1 MRTSA
6 PVRVVDLDREVEAVS
21 VGSASFPSRLS
32 GADELMWRIEC
43 DPVLRSPILVIG
55 LLDKAPDIGK
65 VRRTLTSWRDA
76 FPRLRQRLV
85 AGPRLLGGARW
96 VDCDGSSLDFH
107 LRQVR
112 APDPADLSAVL
123 ALVEPTVAAPFDD
136 ARPLW
141 ELTLVDGLVGGRAAL
156 VLRFHHAITDGVG
169 GVELAG
175 QLFDRTRTAARPRP
189 TERASS
195 TPGTPPIVSAA
206 GIANGVVGFGLSA
219 ARHPVATA
227 NGVTRLGGSLVRAL
241 APVQAGSPALEG
253 RGLDRHLE
261 VLEVPL
267 APFQRTAD
275 AIGCT
280 VNDVFLAAIGGAL
293 RQYHDRVGKP
303 LAVLQCTMPIS
314 LRHEGDARG
323 GNRFVPARFG
333 MPIDDPD
340 PAARA
345 RIAGAITRR
354 WRTEPALAWT
364 RQISVV
370 LDLLPRQAAAWAL
383 GGMLKRVDV
392 DAVNVPGLRHRAY
405 FAGAH
410 VDRLWAFAPPTGA
423 AMSVTLL
430 SHVDTCCIG
439 LMCDRAAV
447 SRPDLVRA
455 CFESALG
462 ELLELGSSTGSRRWP
477 A

>member
-1 MRTSA
+1 MRTVQVDELEREVAEVSVSSA
-6 PVRVVDLDREVEAVS
+6 P
-21 VGSASFPSRLS
+21 FPPRLS

-43 DPVLRSPILVIG
+43 DPVLRSPILVVG
-55 LLDKAPDIGK
+55 LLDKAPDIER
-65 VRRTLTSWRDA
+65 VRTTLMSWCDA

-96 VDCDGSSLDFH
+96 VDCDYSSLDFH

-141 ELTLVDGLVGGRAAL
+141 ELTLVDGVAGGAAAL
-156 VLRFHHAITDGVG
+156 VLRFHHAIADGVG
-169 GVELAG
+169 GIELAG
-175 QLFDRTRTAARPRP
+175 QLFDRARTAARQRP
-189 TERASS
+189 TERAAP
-195 TPGTPPIVSAA
+195 TPGTRPIASAA
-206 GIANGVVGFGLSA
+206 SIANGVVGFGLSA

-227 NGVTRLGGSLVRAL
+227 SGVTRLGGSLVRAL
-241 APVQAGSPALEG
+241 GPGQVGSPALEG
-253 RGLDRHLE
+253 RGLDRHLD
-261 VLEVPL
+261 VVEVPL
-267 APFQRTAD
+267 ASVQRTAD

-314 LRHEGDARG
+314 LRRQGDVRG
-323 GNRFVPARFG
+323 GNRFAPARFA

-354 WRTEPALAWT
+354 WKAEPALAWT
-364 RQISVV
+364 RQISAV
-370 LDLLPRQAAAWAL
+370 LDLMPRQTAAWAL

-392 DAVNVPGLRHRAY
+392 DAVNVPGLRHGAY

-410 VDRLWAFAPPTGA
+410 LERLWAFAPPTGA

-447 SRPDLVRA
+447 SRPDLVRV
-455 CFESALG
+455 CFESSLG
-462 ELLELGSSTGSRRWP
+462 ELLELGSPTGSRSWP

>member
-1 MRTSA
+1 MTVVHIDGEGDVDA
-6 PVRVVDLDREVEAVS
+6 GPVGAV
-21 VGSASFPSRLS
+21 AFADRLS
-32 GADELMWRIEC
+32 GADELMWRIES
-43 DPVLRSPILVIG
+43 DPVLRSPILVVG
-55 LLDKAPDIGK
+55 LLDKAPDVER
-65 VRRTLTSWRDA
+65 VRSALTSWRDA

-85 AGPRLLGGARW
+85 ATSPIFGGARW
-96 VDCDGSSLDFH
+96 VDCDSSSLDFH
-107 LRQVR
+107 LRRVR

-123 ALVEPTVAAPFDD
+123 AIVEPTAAAPFDE

-141 ELTLVDGLVGGRAAL
+141 EFTLVDGLEGGSAAIA
-156 VLRFHHAITDGVG
+156 LRFHHTITDGVG

-175 QLFDRTRTAARPRP
+175 QLFDRTRTVTSTRRTERRSPASEARPNVARMAAGLAGFG
-189 TERASS
+189 R
-195 TPGTPPIVSAA
+195 SAA
-206 GIANGVVGFGLSA
+206 C
-219 ARHPVATA
+219 HPLATA
-227 NGVTRLGGSLVRAL
+227 NGITRLGSSLVRAL
-241 APVQAGSPALEG
+241 APVKAGSPALEG
-253 RGLDRHLE
+253 RSLDRHLAVVE
-261 VLEVPL
+261 RPL
-267 APFQRTAD
+267 APVQRAAD

-280 VNDVFLAAIGGAL
+280 VNDVFLAAVGGAL
-293 RQYHDRVGKP
+293 RRYHDRIGKP

-314 LRHEGDARG
+314 LRREGEARG
-323 GNRFVPARFG
+323 GNRFAPARFA

-364 RQISVV
+364 GQVSAV

-410 VDRLWAFAPPTGA
+410 LDRLWAFAPPTGA

-430 SHVDTCCIG
+430 SHEDTCCIG

-447 SRPDLVRA
+447 SRPDLMRE
-455 CFESALG
+455 CFESSLG
-462 ELLELGSSTGSRRWP
+462 ELLDLDSSTGSRRWP